1 VQGAGILRGEAWFH
15 DLSMRDDI
23 VAYAD
28 TYVLAHSGTF
38 LGSIGTSQRS

>member
-1 VQGAGILRGEAWFH
+1 VQGAGILQGKAWFQ
-15 DLSMRDDI
+15 DLSMRNDI
-23 VAYAD
+23 VAYTD